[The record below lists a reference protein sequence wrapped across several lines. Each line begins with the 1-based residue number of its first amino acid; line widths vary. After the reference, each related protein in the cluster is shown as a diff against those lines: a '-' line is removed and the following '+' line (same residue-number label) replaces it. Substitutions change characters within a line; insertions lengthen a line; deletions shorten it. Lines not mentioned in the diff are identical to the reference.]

1 LTVSEDYAAAY
12 SRCLRYSRET
22 VPLLLKEMATDPEHA
37 RPGSNLRLA
46 LADALREA
54 GRPDVADHAASHL
67 PMSVRDGKPQLS
79 TLRLHRMLSQMVR
92 YYGGEHI
99 QGGDPT
105 PLRLEAAAELDR
117 VGRSHE
123 AAILRSQHPIDTH
136 AVAHRYD
143 HRDSGYSSPR
153 LTVTGDYPRF
163 VHGGGELVYHT
174 RDGGL
179 LCHNC
184 ANGENRS
191 DSLDPSEDADPR
203 SQFAHDGNRYHHEEG
218 GPINCDHC
226 GREVHSAYGDPDQPD
241 EDR

>member
-153 LTVTGDYPRF
+153 LTVTGDYPR
-163 VHGGGELVYHT
+163 
-174 RDGGL
+174 
-179 LCHNC
+179 
-184 ANGENRS
+184 S